1 MLGFY
6 NNVNYSQ
13 HLSFALP
20 FVWHSSFLVALFL
33 SSGNLSLLLAL
44 WPFFRAKPFF
54 LAPPFKKR
62 VETFPSSQA
71 HSKVKQWRKK
81 YFYFYLFSWFFLFH
95 FSFLSRWNCIL
106 WFFIK
111 KNFHNSNKKNTISTF
126 SHYVIYWTN
135 LTLFDRTF
143 YFNIWKLFY
152 DYFLII
158 KKRLNIYE
166 DIWIDCSKKNV
177 EWFLYFFIHTMK
189 TTFLFKF
196 WLLKSFL
203 RTRLFGRFAPIFYFN
218 F

>member
-1 MLGFY
+1 MEKKIF
-6 NNVNYSQ
+6 
-13 HLSFALP
+13 
-20 FVWHSSFLVALFL
+20 LFL
-33 SSGNLSLLLAL
+33 FIFLIFLISL
-44 WPFFRAKPFF
+44 F
-54 LAPPFKKR
+54 
-62 VETFPSSQA
+62 
-71 HSKVKQWRKK
+71 
-81 YFYFYLFSWFFLFH
+81 
-95 FSFLSRWNCIL
+95 FSFSLKLYFVIFLLKRT
-106 WFFIK
+106 FIIQTK
-111 KNFHNSNKKNTISTF
+111 KIQFQLF

>member
-13 HLSFALP
+13 HLSFALS

-71 HSKVKQWRKK
+71 HYKVKQRRKK
-81 YFYFYLFSWFFLFH
+81 YFYLFICLIFLISLF
-95 FSFLSRWNCIL
+95 FSFSLKFYFVI
-106 WFFIK
+106 FFIK

-126 SHYVIYWTN
+126 F
-135 LTLFDRTF
+135 TLC
-143 YFNIWKLFY
+143 YLLNQPYIIWQ
-152 DYFLII
+152 
-158 KKRLNIYE
+158 N
-166 DIWIDCSKKNV
+166 
-177 EWFLYFFIHTMK
+177 
-189 TTFLFKF
+189 FLF
-196 WLLKSFL
+196 
-203 RTRLFGRFAPIFYFN
+203 
-218 F
+218 

>member
-13 HLSFALP
+13 HLSFALS

-71 HSKVKQWRKK
+71 HYKVKQRRKK
-81 YFYFYLFSWFFLFH
+81 YFYLFIYLPDFSYFTFLFFLVEILFCD
-95 FSFLSRWNCIL
+95 FFLLKRT
-106 WFFIK
+106 FIIQTK
-111 KNFHNSNKKNTISTF
+111 KIQFQLF

-158 KKRLNIYE
+158 KIRLNIYE
-166 DIWIDCSKKNV
+166 DIWIDCSKKTWND
-177 EWFLYFFIHTMK
+177 FCI
-189 TTFLFKF
+189 FLFIQ
-196 WLLKSFL
+196 W
-203 RTRLFGRFAPIFYFN
+203 RRLFI
-218 F
+218 